1 MPKDATRIPAATVST
16 EIDEFLRQVAV
27 APVSAKAAGMGRLI
41 FAIDATASRQP
52 TWDRA
57 CQIQAEMFSETAS
70 LGGLA
75 MQLCYFRGFGEF
87 HALPWLTDSRALV
100 RQMTSVTCLA
110 GTTQIARV
118 LRHAVDE
125 AGKVRV
131 NALVYIGDCMEES
144 EDGLAELAGK
154 LGLLGIPAF
163 VFQEGGEAR
172 AERAF
177 RQMARLSHGAY
188 MRFDAASAKA
198 LRELLKAVAVYAAG
212 GRKALTDY
220 AGREGGNLLLLTRQ
234 LE

>member
-1 MPKDATRIPAATVST
+1 MPKDAIKRPAAIANSGV
-16 EIDEFLRQVAV
+16 DEFLRQVAA
-27 APVSAKAAGMGRLI
+27 APVPAKAAGIGRLI

-75 MQLCYFRGFGEF
+75 IRLCYFRGFGEF
-87 HALPWLTDSRALV
+87 HASPWLTESAALV
-100 RQMTSVTCLA
+100 HQMTSVTCLA

-118 LRHAVDE
+118 LRNAVDE

-131 NALVYIGDCMEES
+131 NALVYIGDCLEES
-144 EDGLAELAGK
+144 EDELGELAGK
-154 LGLLGIPAF
+154 LGLFGVPVFA
-163 VFQEGGEAR
+163 FQEGGEGR

-177 RQMARLSHGAY
+177 RRMARLTRGAY
-188 MRFDAASAKA
+188 MKFDSASAKN
-198 LRELLKAVAVYAAG
+198 LRDLLKAVAVYAAG
-212 GRKALTDY
+212 GQKALADY
-220 AGREGGNLLLLTRQ
+220 AGRAGGDALLLTRQ

>member
-1 MPKDATRIPAATVST
+1 MPKDATKVPAATVNS
-16 EIDEFLRQVAV
+16 EVDEFLRQVAA
-27 APVSAKAAGMGRLI
+27 APTPVKAAGMGRLI

-52 TWDRA
+52 AWDRA

-75 MQLCYFRGFGEF
+75 IQLCYFRGFGEF
-87 HALPWLTDSRALV
+87 QASPWLTDSRALV

-144 EDGLAELAGK
+144 EDGLAELSGK
-154 LGLLGIPAF
+154 LGLLGVPAF
-163 VFQEGGEAR
+163 VFQEGSEAR

-177 RQMARLSHGAY
+177 RQIARLTRGAY
-188 MRFDAASAKA
+188 MKFDAASAQA
-198 LRELLKAVAVYAAG
+198 LRDLLKAVAVYASG
-212 GRKALTDY
+212 GRKALGEY
-220 AGREGGNLLLLTRQ
+220 AGRTGGDVLLLTRQ